1 MVRRG
6 EIDNFQSLGTA
17 IYTRPMVRRR
27 AKSLKALVF
36 KLPEDTPD
44 DELPGRPRGP
54 SSDRP
59 PFLPISADYRV
70 GGRFQFEGN
79 AGGRDPRLLKAA
91 PAPRHL
97 GLREGQ
103 VATSRAT
110 TRSSWGARVC
120 LPPIGACGPVVLAV
134 TGCRQA
140 RPLCRAER
148 ASRISC

>member
-79 AGGRDPRLLKAA
+79 AGGEIL
-91 PAPRHL
+91 
-97 GLREGQ
+97 
-103 VATSRAT
+103 
-110 TRSSWGARVC
+110 VC
-120 LPPIGACGPVVLAV
+120 
-134 TGCRQA
+134 
-140 RPLCRAER
+140 
-148 ASRISC
+148 

>member
-6 EIDNFQSLGTA
+6 EIDNLQSLGTA

-36 KLPEDTPD
+36 ELPEDTPD

-91 PAPRHL
+91 PVRVTWVYGKVKWQRRGP
-97 GLREGQ
+97 LRVHRGVLEF
-103 VATSRAT
+103 
-110 TRSSWGARVC
+110 VC
-120 LPPIGACGPVVLAV
+120 L
-134 TGCRQA
+134 Q
-140 RPLCRAER
+140 
-148 ASRISC
+148 